1 MNRTLAL
8 LLAAI
13 MCLGMFAGCT
23 GTGDKAPAS
32 TDNGTGTTAPVE
44 QREQNLTPLVVGYS
58 AFNEKFSPFFAESA
72 YDQDV
77 MEPVSYTHLLKIIE
91 KVYTNPFIFDT
102 ICNVTVSYTHLD
114 VYKRQA
120 RTCSARRIRSSRY
133 RSICCLLRSSVCT
146 TPTVTTRRRYRTSS
160 TAHLSAATSVRSHC

>member
-1 MNRTLAL
+1 M

-13 MCLGMFAGCT
+13 MCLGMFAGCK
-23 GTGDKAPAS
+23 GNGDKDPAS

-77 MEPVSYTHLLKIIE
+77 MELTQIGLLGNDRQGAIIMKGIE
-91 KVYTNPFIFDT
+91 GEARVQRSLLYLYGASDCT
-102 ICNVTVSYTHLD
+102 ITENMWNRYL
-114 VYKRQA
+114 RFQA
-120 RTCSARRIRSSRY
+120 PWGMTFSDGACY
-133 RSICCLLRSSVCT
+133 R
-146 TPTVTTRRRYRTSS
+146 
-160 TAHLSAATSVRSHC
+160 